1 MFVKKSVCST
11 GVGMSANQ
19 MYREDGTPCSEHE
32 YEDRS
37 IHFCL
42 DRENHTY
49 LYGVFDG
56 HDGAKA
62 AYFASQVRYYMFSLV
77 RDWSLYHELL
87 WLLEV
92 IICLEWK
99 SYFQRIL
106 LIYSYYTS
114 SDLDHVRHIHSF
126 KIKFIVTDHLL

>member
-1 MFVKKSVCST
+1 MPATATHPPPLSA

-19 MYREDGTPCSEHE
+19 VYREDGTPCSAHE

-49 LYGVFDG
+49 LYAVFDG

-62 AYFASQVRYYMFSLV
+62 AYFASQVGGLPRV
-77 RDWSLYHELL
+77 E
-87 WLLEV
+87 
-92 IICLEWK
+92 
-99 SYFQRIL
+99 
-106 LIYSYYTS
+106 
-114 SDLDHVRHIHSF
+114 
-126 KIKFIVTDHLL
+126 

>member
-1 MFVKKSVCST
+1 MFLA

-19 MYREDGTPCSEHE
+19 MYREDGTPCSAHE

-42 DRENHTY
+42 DQQNGTY

-62 AYFASQVRYYMFSLV
+62 AYFASQVENTKS
-77 RDWSLYHELL
+77 WCLY
-87 WLLEV
+87 
-92 IICLEWK
+92 
-99 SYFQRIL
+99 
-106 LIYSYYTS
+106 
-114 SDLDHVRHIHSF
+114 
-126 KIKFIVTDHLL
+126 KFHAPMG

>member
-1 MFVKKSVCST
+1 MMFS

-37 IHFCL
+37 FHFCL
-42 DRENHTY
+42 DKDNNTF

-62 AYFASQVRYYMFSLV
+62 AYFASQVHEFS
-77 RDWSLYHELL
+77 ELL
-87 WLLEV
+87 CYL
-92 IICLEWK
+92 CLVEFFFN
-99 SYFQRIL
+99 SQC
-106 LIYSYYTS
+106 S
-114 SDLDHVRHIHSF
+114 
-126 KIKFIVTDHLL
+126 

>member
-1 MFVKKSVCST
+1 
-11 GVGMSANQ
+11 MSANQ

-42 DRENHTY
+42 DHENATY

-62 AYFASQVRYYMFSLV
+62 AYFASQVSNFDDQSI
-77 RDWSLYHELL
+77 WSIFLKYDD
-87 WLLEV
+87 
-92 IICLEWK
+92 
-99 SYFQRIL
+99 L
-106 LIYSYYTS
+106 LIYLLQFTN
-114 SDLDHVRHIHSF
+114 IHF
-126 KIKFIVTDHLL
+126 H

>member
-1 MFVKKSVCST
+1 KNCNYKNSGLGSDFPHLRMPSQAIKPSQTTPIGMTGVRNNDTWTDDLPICKLS

-42 DRENHTY
+42 DKENGIY

-56 HDGAKA
+56 HDSARA
-62 AYFASQVRYYMFSLV
+62 AYFASQ
-77 RDWSLYHELL
+77 
-87 WLLEV
+87 
-92 IICLEWK
+92 
-99 SYFQRIL
+99 
-106 LIYSYYTS
+106 
-114 SDLDHVRHIHSF
+114 
-126 KIKFIVTDHLL
+126 

>member
-1 MFVKKSVCST
+1 
-11 GVGMSANQ
+11 MSANQ

-42 DRENHTY
+42 DQKNSTY

-62 AYFASQVRYYMFSLV
+62 AYFASQVSSAKVYSRI
-77 RDWSLYHELL
+77 RDW
-87 WLLEV
+87 
-92 IICLEWK
+92 I
-99 SYFQRIL
+99 
-106 LIYSYYTS
+106 
-114 SDLDHVRHIHSF
+114 
-126 KIKFIVTDHLL
+126 TDC

>member
-1 MFVKKSVCST
+1 
-11 GVGMSANQ
+11 MSANQ

-62 AYFASQVRYYMFSLV
+62 AYFASQVK
-77 RDWSLYHELL
+77 H
-87 WLLEV
+87 
-92 IICLEWK
+92 
-99 SYFQRIL
+99 
-106 LIYSYYTS
+106 
-114 SDLDHVRHIHSF
+114 
-126 KIKFIVTDHLL
+126 

>member
-1 MFVKKSVCST
+1 MYVWKIISHCYRLQSKDILVKESVFFT

-42 DRENHTY
+42 DRENNTY

-62 AYFASQVRYYMFSLV
+62 AYFASQVEYYFFLV
-77 RDWSLYHELL
+77 KNSSLYHGFLL
-87 WLLEV
+87 QWN
-92 IICLEWK
+92 IG
-99 SYFQRIL
+99 S
-106 LIYSYYTS
+106 
-114 SDLDHVRHIHSF
+114 
-126 KIKFIVTDHLL
+126 